1 MDYKRPRILF
11 NRHLET
17 IYPALFRRVEPL
29 PFRHERISTPDDDF
43 LDLYWATGEADQLV
57 ILSHGLEGNVL
68 RPYMLG
74 MARAFFLNGCDVMMW
89 NYRGCGTEM
98 NRTLRFYHSGAT
110 DDLHTVVRHAAE
122 KGYRNINLVG
132 FSLGGNITLK
142 YLGEAHPGPV
152 AIRRAVALSVPMD
165 LHGSCQTISLP
176 QNAVYSQRFVRSL
189 KEKILR
195 KSKLMQGLD
204 VAHLSKVR
212 TLIDFDDRYT
222 APLHG
227 FNSALHY
234 YKSCS
239 AVGFLDRIVTPALIV
254 NARNDPFLSAKCFP
268 MLAEHPFLTLEAPA
282 QGGHAGF
289 TQFSKNGLYW
299 SEERAVK
306 FIDAGARI
314 STQSL

>member
-17 IYPALFRRVEPL
+17 IYPALFRKVQVL
-29 PFRHERISTPDDDF
+29 PFHHERISTPDDDF
-43 LDLYWATGEADQLV
+43 LDLYWATRDAEQLV
-57 ILSHGLEGNVL
+57 VISHGLEGNVL

-74 MARAFFLNGCDVMMW
+74 MARAFFLSGCDVVTW
-89 NYRGCGTEM
+89 NFRGCGTEM

-110 DDLHTVVRHAAE
+110 DDLHAVVRHAAA

-132 FSLGGNITLK
+132 FSLGGNLTLK
-142 YLGEAHPGPV
+142 YLGETHPGPV
-152 AIRRAVALSVPMD
+152 TIRRAVALSVPMD
-165 LHGSCQTISLP
+165 LYGSCQTLAMP
-176 QNAVYSQRFVRSL
+176 KNAIYSRRFVRSL
-189 KEKILR
+189 KGKILHKAR
-195 KSKLMQGLD
+195 LMQGLD
-204 VAHLSKVR
+204 VTHLEEVR
-212 TLIDFDDRYT
+212 TLLDFDERYT

-234 YKSCS
+234 YESCS
-239 AVGFLDRIVTPALIV
+239 ATAFLDKIETPTLIV

-268 MLAEHPFLTLEAPA
+268 DLAGRPFLTLEAPLK
-282 QGGHAGF
+282 GGHAGF

-306 FIDAGARI
+306 FIDPEGLI
-314 STQSL
+314 SALSP